1 MGMPQPEK
9 GHVFGNKLPLNALPN
24 LQHLLDLQV
33 LTCTLLRPWFAPI
46 LCNFVFLFFCIP
58 VPLKTNY
65 ICLEE
70 WCHVKSWEY
79 PTVVFGALLGQV
91 HHIKLPPFK
100 PIYFPRCHNLKSDF
114 SVHM

>member
-1 MGMPQPEK
+1 LYLVE
-9 GHVFGNKLPLNALPN
+9 ALI
-24 LQHLLDLQV
+24 
-33 LTCTLLRPWFAPI
+33 CS
-46 LCNFVFLFFCIP
+46 NFMQFCLSIFYIP

-91 HHIKLPPFK
+91 HHIKFPPFK
-100 PIYFPRCHNLKSDF
+100 PIYFPRCHNLNLI
-114 SVHM
+114 SVCPCNELFVWEILSVT